1 MKAVTKITNKTNLP
15 VNQLSRRQVIRSLS
29 GAALIVATSAPA
41 ALANRQRT
49 IRVAGVGTV
58 YKQNSHCD
66 VIFGKILEGWRHDNG
81 PGPNME
87 IAGLFMD
94 QFPNDDMARDL
105 AKKYDFPIFNSIR
118 EALTLGTNKLQ
129 CDGVISVAEHGEYPY
144 TPDTNQHKYPRRL
157 FFDEIADTFES
168 VNTVRPVFNDKHLS
182 YNWADGYAMYRRAK
196 QLKIPLMAGSSLP
209 FAWRYPAKVLP
220 RGSQI
225 TSIMACGYG
234 GLESYG
240 FHALEVL
247 QSLAERR
254 RGGETGI
261 KSITT
266 VSRDEIWK
274 AEEAGRWSRKLMA
287 QALATAGENV
297 DDLENRLQLK
307 TSALYLI
314 DYLDGTNG
322 VLAMLDGITRE
333 FTVAAELANSSDR
346 FAQWYRL
353 EMTAPFGHFAKLAAG
368 IEQFFRTR
376 RVTAPIERTLLT
388 TGILDRAMHGYLQ
401 NGKRLATP
409 ELAIRYRHSKWP
421 FANQFEENF
430 PAPMP

>member
-1 MKAVTKITNKTNLP
+1 MIK
-15 VNQLSRRQVIRSLS
+15 SLS
-29 GAALIVATSAPA
+29 GAAIAAAASAPA
-41 ALANRQRT
+41 AFANRKQP
-49 IRVAGVGTV
+49 IRVAGVGTA
-58 YKQNSHCD
+58 YTNNSHCD
-66 VIFGKILEGWRHDNG
+66 VIFGKLLEGWRHDQG

-87 IAGLFMD
+87 LTGLYID
-94 QFPNDDMARDL
+94 QFPETDMAREL
-105 AKKYDFPIFNSIR
+105 AKKYDFKIFDSIR
-118 EALTLGTNKLQ
+118 EALTLGADKLQ
-129 CDGVISVAEHGEYPY
+129 CDGVISVGEHGEYPY
-144 TPDTNQHKYPRRL
+144 TPNTKQHKYPRRR

-168 VNTVRPVFNDKHLS
+168 CNTVRPVFNDKHLS

-196 QLKIPLMAGSSLP
+196 QLKIPFMAGSSLP

-220 RGSQI
+220 HGSRI
-225 TSIMACGYG
+225 ASIMVCGYG

-247 QSLAERR
+247 QSLVERR

-261 KSITT
+261 KSVTT
-266 VSRDEIWK
+266 VSGDEIWK
-274 AEEAGRWSRKLMA
+274 AELAGRWSRKLMA
-287 QALATAGENV
+287 QALATAGDNV
-297 DDLENRLQLK
+297 EDLENRLQQE

-314 DYLDGTNG
+314 NYLDGTEG
-322 VLAMLDGITRE
+322 VLAMLDGITSE
-333 FTVAAELANSSDR
+333 FTVAAELANNSDV

-353 EMTAPFGHFAKLAAG
+353 EMTAPYGHFAKLVAG
-368 IEQFFRTR
+368 IEQFFRTN

-430 PAPMP
+430 PMPLP

>member
-1 MKAVTKITNKTNLP
+1 MTNKVNP
-15 VNQLSRRQVIRSLS
+15 VVPPVTRRQAVKSLS
-29 GAALIVATSAPA
+29 GAALAVAASAPA
-41 ALANRQRT
+41 AFAHSRRT

-66 VIFGKILEGWRHDNG
+66 VIFGKLLEGWRHDNG

-87 IAGLFMD
+87 IAGLYMD
-94 QFPNDDMARDL
+94 QSPDNDMAREL
-105 AKKYDFPIFNSIR
+105 AKKYDFPIFKSIR
-118 EALTLGTNKLQ
+118 EALTLGKDKLQ
-129 CDGVISVAEHGEYPY
+129 CDGVISVGEHGEYPY
-144 TPDTNQHKYPRRL
+144 TPDTNQHKYPRRR
-157 FFDEIADTFES
+157 FFDEIADTFEA
-168 VNTVRPVFNDKHLS
+168 VNAVRPVFNDKHLS
-182 YNWADGYAMYRRAK
+182 YNWADGHAMYRRAK
-196 QLKIPLMAGSSLP
+196 QLRIPFMAGSSLP

-240 FHALEVL
+240 FHALEVM

-254 RGGETGI
+254 HGGETGI

-274 AEEAGRWSRKLMA
+274 AEKAGRWSRQLMA

-297 DDLENRLQLK
+297 DDLENRLQLE

-314 DYLDGTNG
+314 DYLDGTLG
-322 VLAMLDGITRE
+322 VLAMLDGITGE
-333 FTVAAELANSSDR
+333 FTVAAELAESDDV

-353 EMTAPFGHFAKLAAG
+353 EMTAPYRHFGKLVAG
-368 IEQFFRTR
+368 IEEFFRTR
-376 RVTAPIERTLLT
+376 RTTAPIERTLLT

>member
-1 MKAVTKITNKTNLP
+1 MKAATKIINKANPTVTP
-15 VNQLSRRQVIRSLS
+15 VSRRQAIKSLS
-29 GAALIVATSAPA
+29 GAALVVATSAPA
-41 ALANRQRT
+41 AFANRQRT

-58 YKQNSHCD
+58 YNRNSHCD
-66 VIFGKILEGWRHDNG
+66 VIFGKLLEGWRHDDG

-87 IAGLFMD
+87 LVGLYMD
-94 QFPNDDMARDL
+94 QWPDTDMAREL
-105 AKKYDFPIFNSIR
+105 AREYDFPIFNSIS
-118 EALTLGTNKLQ
+118 EALTLGTDKLQ
-129 CDGVISVAEHGEYPY
+129 CDGVISVGEHGEYPY
-144 TPDTNQHKYPRRL
+144 TPDTKQHKYPRRR

-168 VNTVRPVFNDKHLS
+168 VNAVRPVFNDKHLS
-182 YNWADGYAMYRRAK
+182 YNWADGYAMYRRAE
-196 QLKIPLMAGSSLP
+196 QLKIPFMAGSSLP

-225 TSIMACGYG
+225 SSIMVCGYG

-240 FHALEVL
+240 FHALEVM

-261 KSITT
+261 KSVTT
-266 VSRDEIWK
+266 VSGDEIWK
-274 AEEAGRWSRKLMA
+274 AELAGRWSRKLMA

-297 DDLENRLQLK
+297 DDLENRLQRE

-314 DYLDGTNG
+314 DYLDGTEG
-322 VLAMLDGITRE
+322 VLAMLDGITGE
-333 FTVAAELANSSDR
+333 FTVAAEMTDSNDV

-353 EMTAPFGHFAKLAAG
+353 EMTAPFRHFGYLVAG
-368 IEQFFRTR
+368 IEQFFRTGR
-376 RVTAPIERTLLT
+376 ATAPIERTLLT

>member
-1 MKAVTKITNKTNLP
+1 MAATKITNKANPTVPP
-15 VNQLSRRQVIRSLS
+15 VSRRQAIKSLS
-29 GAALIVATSAPA
+29 GAALVIAATAPA
-41 ALANRQRT
+41 VLANRQRT

-58 YKQNSHCD
+58 YNRNSHCD
-66 VIFGKILEGWRHDNG
+66 VIFGKLLEGWRHDDG

-87 IAGLFMD
+87 LVGLYMD
-94 QFPNDDMARDL
+94 QWPDTDMAREL
-105 AKKYDFPIFNSIR
+105 AKEYDFPIFDSIR
-118 EALTLGTNKLQ
+118 EALTLGTDKLQ
-129 CDGVISVAEHGEYPY
+129 CDGVISVGEHGEYPY
-144 TPDTNQHKYPRRL
+144 TPDTKQHKYPRRR

-168 VNTVRPVFNDKHLS
+168 VNAVRPVFNDKHLS
-182 YNWADGYAMYRRAK
+182 YNWADGYAMYRRAE
-196 QLKIPLMAGSSLP
+196 QLKIPFMAGSSLP

-225 TSIMACGYG
+225 SSIMVCGYG

-240 FHALEVL
+240 FHALEVM

-254 RGGETGI
+254 RGGETGVQ
-261 KSITT
+261 SITT
-266 VSRDEIWK
+266 VSGDEIWK
-274 AEEAGRWSRKLMA
+274 AEQAGRWSRKLMA

-297 DDLENRLQLK
+297 DDLENRLQRE

-314 DYLDGTNG
+314 DYLDGTEG
-322 VLAMLDGITRE
+322 VLAMLDGITGE
-333 FTVAAELANSSDR
+333 FTVAAEMADSNDV

-353 EMTAPFGHFAKLAAG
+353 EMTAPFRHFGYLVAG
-368 IEQFFRTR
+368 IEQFFRTGR
-376 RVTAPIERTLLT
+376 ATAPIERTLLT

-430 PAPMP
+430 PVPMP

>member
-1 MKAVTKITNKTNLP
+1 MAVTKTTNKTTSSVPP
-15 VNQLSRRQVIRSLS
+15 VSRRQAIKSLS
-29 GAALIVATSAPA
+29 GAALAIATSAPA
-41 ALANRQRT
+41 AFANRQRT

-58 YKQNSHCD
+58 YNRNSHCD
-66 VIFGKILEGWRHDNG
+66 VIFGKLLEGWWHDDG

-87 IAGLFMD
+87 LVGLYMD
-94 QFPNDDMARDL
+94 QWPDTDMAREL
-105 AKKYDFPIFNSIR
+105 AKEYDFPVFNSIR
-118 EALTLGTNKLQ
+118 EALTLGTDKLQ
-129 CDGVISVAEHGEYPY
+129 CDGVISVGEHGEYPY
-144 TPDTNQHKYPRRL
+144 TPDTKQHKYPRRR

-182 YNWADGYAMYRRAK
+182 YSWADGYAMYRRAE
-196 QLKIPLMAGSSLP
+196 QLKIPFMAGSSLP
-209 FAWRYPAKVLP
+209 FAWRYPAKILP

-225 TSIMACGYG
+225 SSIMACGYG

-240 FHALEVL
+240 FHALEVM

-261 KSITT
+261 KSVTT
-266 VSRDEIWK
+266 VSGDEIWK
-274 AEEAGRWSRKLMA
+274 AELAGRWSRKLMA

-297 DDLENRLQLK
+297 DDLENRLQLE

-314 DYLDGTNG
+314 DYLDGTEG
-322 VLAMLDGITRE
+322 VLAMLDGITGE
-333 FTVAAELANSSDR
+333 FTVAAEMADSNDV

-353 EMTAPFGHFAKLAAG
+353 EMTAPFRHFGNLVAG
-368 IEQFFRTR
+368 IETFFRTSR
-376 RVTAPIERTLLT
+376 ATAPIERTLLT

-430 PAPMP
+430 PVPMP

>member
-1 MKAVTKITNKTNLP
+1 MTAVTNKASLTVTP
-15 VNQLSRRQVIRSLS
+15 VSRRQAIRSLS
-29 GAALIVATSAPA
+29 VA
-41 ALANRQRT
+41 ALAVAASAPVALANGQRT
-49 IRVAGVGTV
+49 IRIAGVGTV
-58 YKQNSHCD
+58 YEQNSHCD
-66 VIFGKILEGWRHDNG
+66 VIFGKLLEGWRQDNG

-87 IAGLFMD
+87 IAGLYMD
-94 QFPNDDMARDL
+94 QFPDDDMAREL
-105 AKKYDFPIFNSIR
+105 AKQYDFPIFESVR

-129 CDGVISVAEHGEYPY
+129 CDGVISVGEHGEYPY
-144 TPDTNQHKYPRRL
+144 TPDTNQHKYPRRR

-168 VNTVRPVFNDKHLS
+168 VNALRPVFNDKHLS

-196 QLKIPLMAGSSLP
+196 RLKIPFMAGSSLP

-220 RGSQI
+220 FGSQI
-225 TSIMACGYG
+225 SSIMACGYG

-240 FHALEVL
+240 FHALEVM

-266 VSRDEIWK
+266 VSGDQIWK
-274 AEEAGRWSRKLMA
+274 AEQAGRWSRELMA
-287 QALATAGENV
+287 QALATAGETV
-297 DDLENRLQLK
+297 DNLENRLHSK
-307 TSALYLI
+307 NSALYLI
-314 DYLDGTNG
+314 DYLDGTEG
-322 VLAMLDGITRE
+322 VLAMLDGITSE
-333 FTVAAELANSSDR
+333 FTVAAEMTDSNDV

-353 EMTAPFGHFAKLAAG
+353 EMTAPFGHFAKLVAG
-368 IEQFFRTR
+368 IEHFFRTN

-409 ELAIRYRHSKWP
+409 ELAIQYRHSKWP

-430 PAPMP
+430 PIPTP

>member
-1 MKAVTKITNKTNLP
+1 MTVVTNEFGLTVTP
-15 VNQLSRRQVIRSLS
+15 VSRRQAIRSLS
-29 GAALIVATSAPA
+29 VAALAVAASAPV

-66 VIFGKILEGWRHDNG
+66 VIFGKLLEGWRQSNG

-87 IAGLFMD
+87 IAGLYMD
-94 QFPNDDMARDL
+94 QFPDDDMAREL
-105 AKKYDFPIFNSIR
+105 AKKYDFPIFDSVR
-118 EALTLGTNKLQ
+118 EALTLGTDKLQ
-129 CDGVISVAEHGEYPY
+129 CDGVISVGEHGEYPY
-144 TPDTNQHKYPRRL
+144 TPDTNQHKYPRRR
-157 FFDEIADTFES
+157 FFDEIADAFEA
-168 VNTVRPVFNDKHLS
+168 VNAVRPVFNDKHLS

-196 QLKIPLMAGSSLP
+196 ILKIPFMAGSSLP
-209 FAWRYPAKVLP
+209 FAWRYPSKVLP

-225 TSIMACGYG
+225 SSIMACGYG
-234 GLESYG
+234 PLEAYG
-240 FHALEVL
+240 FHALEVM

-254 RGGETGI
+254 RGAETGI

-266 VSRDEIWK
+266 VSGDEIWK
-274 AEEAGRWSRKLMA
+274 AEQAGRWSRRLMA
-287 QALATAGENV
+287 QALATAGETV
-297 DDLENRLQLK
+297 DDLENRLHSK
-307 TSALYLI
+307 HSALYLI
-314 DYLDGTNG
+314 DYIDGTDG
-322 VLAMLDGITRE
+322 VLAMLDGITSE
-333 FTVAAELANSSDR
+333 FTVAAEMTDSHDI

-353 EMTAPFGHFAKLAAG
+353 EMTAPFGHFAKLVAG
-368 IEQFFRTR
+368 IEQFFRTNSA
-376 RVTAPIERTLLT
+376 TAPIERTLLT

-430 PAPMP
+430 PTPMP